1 MNFFSDVT
9 NSRLL
14 EYSAITSFQQP
25 AAMDFLDPHGGVLVI
40 FSAAHISDLP
50 GVDKE

>member
-25 AAMDFLDPHGGVLVI
+25 AAMDFLDPHGGVLVP
-40 FSAAHISDLP
+40 AAHIADLP